1 MGRQMPRGRS
11 ASGKSAVLER
21 SSLNQ
26 SWGVMKTRI
35 VAALFAL
42 FLLSSPLVAQVS
54 TSRITGVVTDKTG
67 AEVPGAKVTATNEGT
82 NATYVQTSSS
92 SGVFVFDSLQIGTYT
107 VSVTAKGFKTVTST
121 GNILGVG
128 APTTVN
134 LVLEVG
140 AILETVEVKGG
151 YDLVQTDSSGNFGN
165 VIDNKTVSD
174 LPIVGVRGRNPLG
187 FITLVPGVQD
197 SGGAVGGGTSVNGMR
212 DRSWNITLDGVDAN
226 ETSSG
231 SGTFSPIRTNPDN
244 LSEFKVITGQTTAEY
259 GRVSGGQVNMVTKS
273 GTNQLHGTGF
283 WFYQSPFLQAN
294 SPANKTAIP
303 QIPRQ
308 QFVQNIYGGSV
319 GGPIRKNKDFYFFN
333 IQLLHAL
340 NTGTIT
346 HTVYTDTLKKSGIF
360 RYVVDGRNQPFG
372 ASGASVDANGNPVG
386 GVNIGTYNLA
396 TNDPRGAGL
405 DPSIQKYL
413 ALAPS
418 PNNFSV
424 GDGLNIAGYTFA
436 PHQLEKQ
443 VDLVFKIDHTFN
455 DRNSMF
461 VRWSSGHQNTD
472 GDTANAGQPAFP
484 GLPNTVLTKRA
495 PRNMAIN
502 WRWLPTDR
510 MTNELVLGLNRF
522 GFDFANPDPNV
533 RSNPNYNFN
542 LVTDPLNS
550 YISNARFLTTYQ
562 LADNLSMAK
571 GAHIWKYGINFRY
584 QRHIDKRGSIGSL
597 NALPQTLFDTGTDP
611 VDATQFKLPTN
622 MDTSVDQVN
631 LKSAINDLLGRV
643 GQIQQGFVAKDDNTF
658 FPAGSILNNDERY
671 PEYDFYAQDSWKWK
685 PNLTIDYGLRLDARM
700 NPRLR
705 NYPNLVPNQS
715 LAFGLVPSNTV
726 TWVPGDQY
734 KNDWNN
740 FGPSIGFAWDP
751 FKDGKTSVRAHYRTA
766 FDRINTFEFS
776 SSVYQGMPGLTYQY
790 INTSFGAGGGRV
802 RDGAPAATIPA
813 GVTPTSL
820 RQLPAF
826 GTGSITVADPAMH
839 TPKVHMWGLSI
850 QREVARNTVVTV
862 SYNGSHGVG
871 LLGGYDANQVNITGN
886 GFLDA
891 FNTLRPCDVNGTIN
905 FTPACDSAVFDKLF
919 SADTRRPST
928 QTGSEF
934 ALRNFTSN
942 FTLNSVAGLAQTIAT
957 RTNPNGQQLIVAD
970 GLSPFFFLPYPQ
982 FLHVFVLDSRSHSNY
997 NGMLAQIERRFSNG
1011 LLFQGSFT
1019 WSKSLDIRSFDPV
1032 QTRIAT
1038 GATQSAAATPFD
1050 IRNPRL
1056 NYGPSDFDHT
1066 RVFQTNWVYELPF
1079 GQKKRWGSSW
1089 NRAVDEILG
1098 GWEVAGNAIHESGRP
1113 FTIYS
1118 GSNTLTNEV
1127 QTPASCSASCSPY
1140 EPHVFLDS
1148 TIGQQFYLTSTQK
1161 AQLVTPAAGAFS
1173 NLGRNFFRLPIYAN
1187 LNMLVSKH
1195 FKITERH
1202 SLETR
1207 LEMQNV
1213 TNSQMYDLPGSSII
1227 TSSAFVRANQASDAP
1242 LISSPRRMQL
1252 SLKYSF

>member
-1 MGRQMPRGRS
+1 MT
-11 ASGKSAVLER
+11 K
-21 SSLNQ
+21 
-26 SWGVMKTRI
+26 RI
-35 VAALFAL
+35 AIVCLVSF
-42 FLLSSPLVAQVS
+42 FLLSSTLCWGQGT
-54 TSRITGVVTDKTG
+54 TSRITGVVTDSSG
-67 AEVPGAKVTATNEGT
+67 AVLPGAAITATNEGT
-82 NATYVQTSSS
+82 NVSYTATSSGT
-92 SGVFVFDSLQIGTYT
+92 GVYVFDSLQVGSYT
-107 VSVTAKGFKTVTST
+107 ITVESKGFKKFVSS
-121 GNILGVG
+121 GNVLSIG

-134 LVLEVG
+134 VKTDVG
-140 AILETVEVKGG
+140 ATTETIEVHGG

-165 VIDNKTVSD
+165 VIDNRTVTD

-187 FITLVPGVQD
+187 FITLVPGVED

-244 LSEFKVITGQTTAEY
+244 LAEFKVITGQTTAEY
-259 GRVSGGQVNMVTKS
+259 GRVSGGQVTMVTKS

-294 SPANKTAIP
+294 SPANKAAIP
-303 QIPRQ
+303 PIGRQ
-308 QFVQNIYGGSV
+308 QFVQNIYGGSI
-319 GGPIRKNKDFYFFN
+319 GGPIQKNKTFYFAN
-333 IQLLHAL
+333 VQLLHAL

-360 RYVVDGRNQPFG
+360 RYVINGRNQPFG
-372 ASGASVDANGNPVG
+372 ASGASVDSNGNPLP
-386 GVNIGTYNLA
+386 GVNIGTYNL
-396 TNDPRGAGL
+396 TSNDPRGAGL

-413 ALAPS
+413 SLAPS

-443 VDLVFKIDHTFN
+443 VDLVVKVDHTFN
-455 DRNSMF
+455 ERHSVF

-502 WRWLPTDR
+502 WRWVPSNTT
-510 MTNELVLGLNRF
+510 TNELVLGMNRF

-533 RSNPNYNFN
+533 KSNPNYNFN

-562 LADNLSMAK
+562 LVDNFTWAK
-571 GAHIWKYGINFRY
+571 GAHTLKYGINFRY

-597 NALPQTLFDTGTDP
+597 DALPQTLFDTGTDP
-611 VDATQFKLPTN
+611 VDATQFKLPTDMN
-622 MDTSVDQVN
+622 TSIDQAN

-658 FPAGSILNNDERY
+658 FPAGSILHNDERY
-671 PEYDFYAQDSWKWK
+671 PEYDFYFQDTYKWK
-685 PNLTIDYGLRLDARM
+685 PNFTIDYGLRLDARL

-705 NYPNLVPNQS
+705 NYPNLVPNQPV
-715 LAFGLVPSNTV
+715 AFGLVPSNTL

-740 FGPSIGFAWDP
+740 FGPTVGFAWDP
-751 FKDGKTSVRAHYRTA
+751 FKDGKTSVRMHYRTA
-766 FDRINTFEFS
+766 YDRVNTFEFS

-790 INTSFGAGGGRV
+790 INTAFGAGGGRV
-802 RDGAPAATIPA
+802 RDGVPAAVVPA
-813 GVTPTSL
+813 DITPTSL

-839 TPKVHMWGLSI
+839 TPKVHMWGLSV
-850 QREVARNTVVTV
+850 QRQVAKNTVVTL

-871 LLGGYDANQVNITGN
+871 LLGGYDADQANITSN

-891 FNTLRPCDVNGTIN
+891 FNTLQPCDVNGTISFN
-905 FTPACDSAVFDKLF
+905 AACDSPLFDKLL

-957 RTNPNGQQLIVAD
+957 RTNPNGQQLIIAD

-982 FLHVFVLDSRSHSNY
+982 FLHVFVLDSRSYSNY

-1011 LLFQGSFT
+1011 LLFQGSWT
-1019 WSKSLDIRSFDPV
+1019 WSKSQDIRSFDPV
-1032 QTRIAT
+1032 QTKIAT
-1038 GATQSAAATPFD
+1038 GNTQSAAATPFD
-1050 IRNPRL
+1050 LHNPRL

-1066 RVFQTNWVYELPF
+1066 HVFQTNWVYELPF
-1079 GQKKRWGSSW
+1079 GQGKRWGHDW
-1089 NRAVDEILG
+1089 NRAIDEIFG
-1098 GWEVAGNAIHESGRP
+1098 GWEVAGNAIYETGRP
-1113 FTIYS
+1113 FTIFS
-1118 GSNTLTNEV
+1118 GSNTLSNEV
-1127 QTPASCSASCSPY
+1127 QTPASCSGKCSPY

-1148 TIGQQFYLTSTQK
+1148 TIGQQFYLTSAQK
-1161 AQLVTPAAGAFS
+1161 AALFTPAAGQFS

-1187 LNMLVSKH
+1187 LNLLVSKR
-1195 FKITERH
+1195 FKILPEKGH
-1202 SLETR
+1202 VLETR

-1213 TNSQMYDLPGSSII
+1213 TNSQMYDLPGSSTI
-1227 TSSAFVRANQASDAP
+1227 TSSAFVRANQASDGP
-1242 LISSPRRMQL
+1242 LISAPRRMQL